1 MANHTDVLSL
11 LGFLSV
17 DIQFPASDKKSEK
30 HNITFYASFIM
41 KTIISKGIKGDPC
54 ICVIYQNKRK
64 MSRDWFTNNLEVGT
78 TIFKG
83 IT

>member
-17 DIQFPASDKKSEK
+17 DIQFPPSDKKSEK
-30 HNITFYASFIM
+30 HNVTLYIFYYENN
-41 KTIISKGIKGDPC
+41 ISKGIKGDPC

-83 IT
+83 IM